1 MTAAAIPSNLSLK
14 IKENLSW
21 KSQIH

>member
-1 MTAAAIPSNLSLK
+1 MK

-21 KSQIH
+21 KLPGTIHC